1 MSAYLNVER
10 IEFIVTNRCNS
21 NCRHCSIDKNKRK
34 SKPAAIDIELAVK
47 VIKDVAG
54 KYSPQSLMTFGGEPL
69 LFPEVVCAIHST
81 ARDRGIAGREIITNA
96 GWQISEDDSRE
107 MARKLAENGVTK
119 MAISVDG
126 FHREY
131 ISTTVVK
138 QNVIALLDAGIPVVW
153 NPCWVISKE
162 HNNPWNTRTR
172 AVLSEL
178 RNLPVP
184 ESKGNTVQPAGNAL
198 SYLAEYLPEKTA
210 SPDGSCE
217 DVPYSSRPDRIKMIS
232 IEPNGDISICR
243 EFSIA
248 NAGKQNITGLLE
260 NYDPYQFPEM
270 AAVLQGGTAK
280 LEEYARQKGITPA
293 AGGYYSI
300 CDKCVDLRRRLRET
314 AT

>member
-1 MSAYLNVER
+1 MSTYLTVER
-10 IEFIVTNRCNS
+10 IEFVVTNRCNS
-21 NCRHCSIDKNKRK
+21 NCRHCLIDKNKRK
-34 SKPAAIDIELAVK
+34 SKPAAVGIELATK
-47 VIKDVAG
+47 IIKEVTG
-54 KYSPQSLMTFGGEPL
+54 KYSPKSLMTFGGEPL
-69 LFPEVVCAIHST
+69 LFPEVVCAVHRT
-81 ARDRGIAGREIITNA
+81 ARDCGVAKREIITNA
-96 GWQISEDDSRE
+96 GWQKSEDDSRE
-107 MARKLAENGVTK
+107 MARNLAESGVTD

-131 ISTTVVK
+131 IPTTVVK
-138 QNVIALLDAGIPVVW
+138 QNVSKLLDAGISVAW

-178 RNLPVP
+178 SHLPVP

-198 SYLAEYLPEKTA
+198 SFLGEYLPEKTA
-210 SPDGSCE
+210 SPDGNCE
-217 DVPYSSRPDRIKMIS
+217 DVPYSSKPDRIKVIS

-243 EFSIA
+243 EFSIG
-248 NAGKQNITGLLE
+248 NAGKQNIIDLLE

-280 LEEYARQKGITPA
+280 LEEYTRQKGIVPA

-300 CDKCVDLRRRLRET
+300 CDKCVDLRRRLREI
-314 AT
+314 AI

>member
-34 SKPAAIDIELAVK
+34 SKPAVVGIEPAKKIVK
-47 VIKDVAG
+47 EVTS
-54 KYSPQSLMTFGGEPL
+54 KYSPKSLMTFGGEPM
-69 LFPEVVCAIHST
+69 LFPEVVCAIHRT
-81 ARDRGIAGREIITNA
+81 ARDCGIAKREIITNA
-96 GWQISEDDSRE
+96 GWQKSEDDSRE
-107 MARKLAENGVTK
+107 IARKLAESGVTK
-119 MAISVDG
+119 MEISVDG
-126 FHREY
+126 FHREF
-131 ISTTVVK
+131 ISTVVVK
-138 QNVIALLDAGIPVVW
+138 QNVSKLLDAGISVAW

-172 AVLSEL
+172 TVLSEL
-178 RNLPVP
+178 NCLPVP

-198 SYLAEYLPEKTA
+198 SFLREYLPEKTA
-210 SPDGSCE
+210 SPDGHCE

-243 EFSIA
+243 EFSIG

-280 LEEYARQKGITPA
+280 LEEYARQKGIAPA
-293 AGGYYSI
+293 VGGYYSI